1 MKTQIPKWARK
12 AIVATMIFFG
22 IIIVLGIIH
31 PRVFY
36 IVANILWTIGFT
48 LSILFVIVG
57 ILTILGRKKEAGA
70 VIDLALEGS
79 LTAIR
84 IIEFLKEL
92 KETFIEISKRVI
104 LIAIPYFSY
113 IIAAITYLIVIILYK
128 AYGTNND
135 VLVMTIAVTIVLTFL
150 AGLMNL
156 PKKDDNKMFK
166 SAFLNKVTKSF
177 TRHFIDG
184 FEVALL
190 VLFLTIDST
199 DLFFL
204 PDALNVPISAQFGNY
219 DFMQRGFSTYQID
232 VTLKLVMIGLLLE
245 FIRNVLRLVA
255 EAKYYY
261 RFPQKYFGDTKFE
274 TKTELLKATIKK
286 TISESKDE
294 IMRFTAFTSLMIF
307 AFLFFPRLKLVALI
321 FASLTNLLLDIIFS
335 KRLTYRKQEDLL
347 SRLFNKIFRIKS
359 NVVYNTPIEKN

>member
-12 AIVATMIFFG
+12 TIVATMIFFG
-22 IIIVLGIIH
+22 IIIVLGIMH

-113 IIAAITYLIVIILYK
+113 IIATIAYLIVIILYK
-128 AYGTNND
+128 AYGTDND
-135 VLVMTIAVTIVLTFL
+135 VLAMTIAVTVVLTLL

-166 SAFLNKVTKSF
+166 SVFLNNVTKSF
-177 TRHFIDG
+177 MRHFIDG

-190 VLFLTIDST
+190 ILFLTIDST

-204 PDALNVPISAQFGNY
+204 PDALNVPINAQFNNY

-245 FIRNVLRLVA
+245 FIRNLLRLVA
-255 EAKYYY
+255 
-261 RFPQKYFGDTKFE
+261 
-274 TKTELLKATIKK
+274 
-286 TISESKDE
+286 
-294 IMRFTAFTSLMIF
+294 
-307 AFLFFPRLKLVALI
+307 
-321 FASLTNLLLDIIFS
+321 
-335 KRLTYRKQEDLL
+335 
-347 SRLFNKIFRIKS
+347 
-359 NVVYNTPIEKN
+359 

>member
-12 AIVATMIFFG
+12 AIVITMIFFG
-22 IIIVLGIIH
+22 VIITLGILH
-31 PRVFY
+31 PKVFY

-57 ILTILGRKKEAGA
+57 ILTILGRKKEASA

-79 LTAIR
+79 LTAISF
-84 IIEFLKEL
+84 IEFLKEL
-92 KETFIEISKRVI
+92 KETFIDISKRVI
-104 LIAIPYFSY
+104 LITIPYVSY

-128 AYGTNND
+128 AYGTNHD
-135 VLVMTIAVTIVLTFL
+135 VLGMTIAVTVILTFL

-156 PKKDDNKMFK
+156 PKKNDENMFD
-166 SAFLNKVTKSF
+166 SAFLNKILDLFK
-177 TRHFIDG
+177 RHFIDG

-199 DLFFL
+199 HLIFL
-204 PDALNVPISAQFGNY
+204 PEALNVPIEAQFGNY
-219 DFMQRGFSTYQID
+219 DFMEPGFSTYQID

-261 RFPQKYFGDTKFE
+261 KFPEKYFEGIHFE

-294 IMRFTAFTSLMIF
+294 IMRFTAFTSIMIF

-321 FASLTNLLLDIIFS
+321 FASVTNLLLDLIFP

-347 SRLFNKIFRIKS
+347 SRIFNKVFRIKS
-359 NVVYNTPIEKN
+359 KVDYTKPIDG